1 MTSSIYTIYT
11 KEELIELIEQI
22 KQEKQYT
29 DLTNE
34 MLNKEVKILR
44 NELYTLIARVK
55 KVDDFKNEISKILE
69 TKQQCKSKVSN
80 IKDLITC

>member
-11 KEELIELIEQI
+11 KEELIELLEEL

-29 DLTNE
+29 DTTNE
-34 MLNKEVKILR
+34 MLNQEVKILR

-55 KVDDFKNEISKILE
+55 KVEDFKNEINSILE
-69 TKQQCKSKVSN
+69 TNQQCKSKVSN